1 LRSQG
6 ADPRAILISPARSG
20 EIIQGFTLQYI
31 DKSKNEEADML
42 AKAVASGDPITSEVF
57 FHTIAI
63 PVVRNPEGLEIT
75 DDLEGQRIVNQIM
88 T

>member
-1 LRSQG
+1 
-6 ADPRAILISPARSG
+6 
-20 EIIQGFTLQYI
+20 
-31 DKSKNEEADML
+31 ML
-42 AKAVASGDPITSEVF
+42 AKAVASGDPITLEVF